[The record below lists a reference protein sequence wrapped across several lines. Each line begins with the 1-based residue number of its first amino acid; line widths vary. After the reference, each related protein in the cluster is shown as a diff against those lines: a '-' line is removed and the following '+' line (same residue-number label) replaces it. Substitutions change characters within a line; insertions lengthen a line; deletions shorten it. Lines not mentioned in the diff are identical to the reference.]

1 MNRLR
6 KPVGTPRPSSAA
18 VHAPMRRTLH
28 AVAFALCA
36 AVAGH
41 ANAVTPPPDLPTL
54 ERWIAASLEC
64 KSDFLGNLQNRAF
77 LDRMKALGVALH
89 GDWQEGDLPEG
100 AFDLPQPITFAA
112 QPVMHV
118 DYWGDSGAEFYAT
131 VSAAAEDVAKAVQ
144 AKPVAAKNRH
154 DFDDRTIAV
163 RFTAYGRKGD
173 RLPPAVFVRRAENGK
188 GTEVGCRYFDG

>member
-6 KPVGTPRPSSAA
+6 TPVGKQRLSSATA
-18 VHAPMRRTLH
+18 QAPKRRIVHR
-28 AVAFALCA
+28 VAFVLCA

-41 ANAVTPPPDLPTL
+41 ASAVTPPPDLPTL
-54 ERWIAASLEC
+54 GRWIAASLEC
-64 KSDFLGNLQNRAF
+64 KSDFLENLQNRAF

-112 QPVMHV
+112 QPVTHV

-131 VSAAAEDVAKAVQ
+131 VAAAADDVVKAVQ
-144 AKPVAAKNRH
+144 AKPVPAKNRH
-154 DFDDRTIAV
+154 DFDERTIAV
-163 RFTAYGRKGD
+163 RFTNFGRKGD